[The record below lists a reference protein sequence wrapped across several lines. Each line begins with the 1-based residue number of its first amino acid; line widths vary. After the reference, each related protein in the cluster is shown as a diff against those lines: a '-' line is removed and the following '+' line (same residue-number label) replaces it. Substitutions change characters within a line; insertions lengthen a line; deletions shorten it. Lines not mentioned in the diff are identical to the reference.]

1 MDFEEKIKN
10 VKSIIEKLNDPKLS
24 LKEGMNL
31 YKEGI
36 SELREAEKILSEA
49 KIVFNELKN
58 EEIKEE
64 IEK

>member
-10 VKSIIEKLNDPKLS
+10 VKNIIEKLNDPKLS

-36 SELREAEKILSEA
+36 SELREAEEILSEA

>member
-49 KIVFNELKN
+49 KIVFNELKA